1 MNNIEIAIVIDE
13 QGKKHE
19 VYGTWEEVERYADSI
34 DGWVDKYL
42 DHLAP
47 CMVQSNYTYI
57 VDGHDPYQKSRGFSY
72 EQGKVIDIIKW

>member
-47 CMVQSNYTYI
+47 CMVQSNFTYI
-57 VDGHDPYQKSRGFSY
+57 GNGNDPYQKSRGFSY
-72 EQGKVIDIIKW
+72 EQGKVINILKR